1 VQALPL
7 LKSYVTVTP
16 MQRDLIA
23 VGLTVFVGLGLAPWP
38 GLADPGAAAPRTE
51 TVANADEYFPDSMGS
66 RWRYRGEVVETPLQK
81 ISNGFVNVST
91 VKGAETIKG
100 VSVKVFHDTNPG
112 NHGPS
117 DSYYRRDA
125 AGIVYYGSEPGT
137 ALEKQLVPYQIV
149 RFPLEFPSSFQ
160 QFDRKGLDFGSDLDG
175 DDANEQADVQA
186 SVTVVG
192 KESVAV
198 PTGTYPDAIRIEA
211 KMTMQIHL
219 SSDKRVAVGTDTMT
233 AWFAKG
239 VGLVKYVERQEIP
252 PFRSD
257 RGLVT
262 EIMEELEEVE
272 VKRETASLQRC
283 EPPAKR
289 VLAHDA
295 GHHELSQV
303 AFATGLGPDPR
314 QAMAAKGLAAHQ
326 RAGDRSVDVE
336 VAHVKGLTGCP
347 DVRRTP

>member
-1 VQALPL
+1 MQGVR
-7 LKSYVTVTP
+7 VT
-16 MQRDLIA
+16 
-23 VGLTVFVGLGLAPWP
+23 VGLTVFVGLSLTLEP
-38 GLADPGAAAPRTE
+38 GPHDLGSAAPRTE
-51 TVANADEYFPDSMGS
+51 TVANADDYFPDAMGS
-66 RWRYRGEVVETPLQK
+66 RWRYRGQVVDVPLQK
-81 ISNGFVNVST
+81 IGNGFVNVST

-137 ALEKQLVPYQIV
+137 ALEKQLTPYQIV

-160 QFDRKGLDFGSDLDG
+160 QFDRKGLNFGSDLDG
-175 DDANEQADVQA
+175 DDTNEQADVQA

-192 KESVAV
+192 KETVSV
-198 PTGTYPDAIRIEA
+198 PSGSYPDALKIEA
-211 KMTMQIHL
+211 RMTMQIHL
-219 SSDKRVAVGTDTMT
+219 SGAQRTAVGTDTMT

-262 EIMEELEEVE
+262 EIVEELEEAE
-272 VKRETASLQRC
+272 VKTETASLRRC
-283 EPPAKR
+283 EPPPER

-295 GHHELSQV
+295 RHHELGQV
-303 AFATGLGPDPR
+303 VFAAGLGADPGE
-314 QAMAAKGLAAHQ
+314 AMSSKGLAAHQ
-326 RAGDRSVDVE
+326 RPGDGPVDVQ
-336 VAHVKGLTGCP
+336 VAHVERLAGCL
-347 DVRRTP
+347 DIRGTP

>member
-1 VQALPL
+1 MRVGL
-7 LKSYVTVTP
+7 VTVW
-16 MQRDLIA
+16 
-23 VGLTVFVGLGLAPWP
+23 LTVLGGVTLASEP
-38 GLADPGAAAPRTE
+38 GISDPGSAGPGTE
-51 TVANADEYFPDSMGS
+51 AVANADEYFPDSMGS
-66 RWRYRGEVVETPLQK
+66 RWRYRGQVVEIPLQK
-81 ISNGFVNVST
+81 IGNGFVNVST
-91 VKGAETIKG
+91 VKGDETIKG

-125 AGIVYYGSEPGT
+125 AGIVYYGSDPGT

-175 DDANEQADVQA
+175 DDKNEQADVQA
-186 SVTVVG
+186 SVAVIG

-198 PTGTYPDAIRIEA
+198 PAGAYPDAIRIEA

-219 SSDKRVAVGTDTMT
+219 SGDQRVAVGTDTMT

-272 VKRETASLQRC
+272 VKRETASLERC
-283 EPPAKR
+283 EPPAER

-295 GHHELSQV
+295 RHHELSQV
-303 AFATGLGPDPR
+303 AFAAGLGPDPR
-314 QAMAAKGLAAHQ
+314 QAMSSKGLSAHQ
-326 RAGDRSVDVE
+326 RTGDGPVDVE
-336 VAHVKGLTGCP
+336 VAYVESLAGCP

>member
-1 VQALPL
+1 MGRGL
-7 LKSYVTVTP
+7 VT
-16 MQRDLIA
+16 
-23 VGLTVFVGLGLAPWP
+23 VGLTVFAGLTLALGP
-38 GLADPGAAAPRTE
+38 GLPERVPGAPRTE
-51 TVANADEYFPDSMGS
+51 MVANADEYFPDSKGS
-66 RWRYRGEVVETPLQK
+66 RWRYRGQVVDTPLQK
-81 ISNGFVNVST
+81 IGNGFVNVST

-100 VSVKVFHDTNPG
+100 VHVKVFHDTNPG

-175 DDANEQADVQA
+175 DDKNEQADVQA
-186 SVTVVG
+186 SVAVIG

-198 PTGTYPDAIRIEA
+198 PAGAYPDAVRIEA
-211 KMTMQIHL
+211 RMTMQIHL
-219 SSDKRVAVGTDTMT
+219 SGDQRIAIGTDTMT

-252 PFRSD
+252 PFASD

-262 EIMEELEEVE
+262 EIVEELEDVE
-272 VKRETASLQRC
+272 VKTETASLQRS
-283 EPPAKR
+283 EPPAER

-295 GHHELSQV
+295 RHHELGQV
-303 AFATGLGPDPR
+303 ALAAGLGPDSG
-314 QAMAAKGLAAHQ
+314 QAMSSKGLATHE
-326 RAGDRSVDVE
+326 RAGDGPVDVE
-336 VAHVKGLTGCP
+336 VAHVEGLAGCL
-347 DVRRTP
+347 DIRGTP